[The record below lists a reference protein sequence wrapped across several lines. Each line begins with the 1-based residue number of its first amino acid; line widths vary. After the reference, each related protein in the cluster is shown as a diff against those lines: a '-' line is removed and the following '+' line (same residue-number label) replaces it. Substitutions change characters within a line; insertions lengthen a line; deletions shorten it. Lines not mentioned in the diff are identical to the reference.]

1 MGEGSGLQDLPVL
14 PSGPVRQSGLETSD
28 GDPGDQ
34 GKTTSPQTSLSR
46 DLIKS
51 KLNGWRLAATDR
63 ERWLQTVLNNVVYY
77 LNEPPD
83 YQQNQTDYALP
94 SAEDKVCILVL
105 LLLSRLLPR
114 SSSVG

>member
-1 MGEGSGLQDLPVL
+1 MKGLVCRTCQYCPAV
-14 PSGPVRQSGLETSD
+14 QSDSEVWRPLTEVLET
-28 GDPGDQ
+28 Q
-34 GKTTSPQTSLSR
+34 VTSPTHTSLSR
-46 DLIKS
+46 DLMQS